1 MMKNKKL
8 CPICGEGHLISKSA
22 MESRELNGF
31 SGNVL
36 IHYSTCDEC
45 GCDTATDEDMKLNSR
60 AMNAFK
66 KKSLGLLSG
75 YEISEI
81 RKKLGISQKEAAI
94 IFGGGPTAFT
104 KYEHDDVIQ
113 SVSMDNTI
121 RLADTSADA
130 FEILCRR
137 KGFYVKPAIS
147 FEEVTITG
155 AISPSDNNRLGHHLA
170 GWTSTLLFGQSTA
183 SYGHH

>member
-1 MMKNKKL
+1 M
-8 CPICGEGHLISKSA
+8 
-22 MESRELNGF
+22 
-31 SGNVL
+31 
-36 IHYSTCDEC
+36 
-45 GCDTATDEDMKLNSR
+45 
-60 AMNAFK
+60 
-66 KKSLGLLSG
+66 
-75 YEISEI
+75 
-81 RKKLGISQKEAAI
+81 
-94 IFGGGPTAFT
+94 
-104 KYEHDDVIQ
+104 IQ

-170 GWTSTLLFGQSTA
+170 GWTSALLFGQSTA